1 MRAGVDIG
9 GTFTDLCIAGPDGI
23 VAIGKALGTPAAP
36 AESVETVLQ
45 DALARGAWRRDEPAP
60 GAPAASG
67 AAGESGAGDA
77 AGTPG
82 AAGAA
87 ATGGAPRA
95 GGAAG
100 ALSQVV
106 HATTLVTNALIERKG
121 AKVALLATA
130 GFRDVIELARER
142 RPDIYRLDVWR
153 PEPLVPRHL
162 RFDVTERTLADGT
175 IERAVDEAD
184 VAALARELAERG
196 IEAIAICFLH
206 SYVNPGNEQRARAAV
221 ERAAPG
227 LRVAMS
233 SDVAPEIREYERTQ
247 TTAASVYVQDR
258 VVRYL
263 ADLEERL
270 EGLGA
275 GNRLRVML
283 SNGGVATAEDA
294 AARPIRMLESG
305 PAAGALAAARFAG
318 VNGYANLMSF
328 DMGGTTAKLCLI
340 EDGRPLVTH
349 EFEAA
354 RTDRF
359 TRGSGL
365 PIKTPTIDMIEI
377 GVGGGSLAH
386 VDTLG
391 LLACGPESAGADPG
405 PACYGG
411 GGTKPTVTD
420 ADLVL
425 GYLDPGFFLGGE
437 MSLDVEAARR
447 AIETHIAKPLNL
459 SIEEAAWGIHRL
471 VNEDMASAARV
482 HAAERGHDA
491 TGLPLF
497 AFGGAGPVHA
507 FGVGRALGTTTVIVP
522 AAAGVMSSV
531 GVLAAPLAADGVRS
545 RLEPV
550 DDGTLKRVEPLFA
563 ELEQRNAEVLA
574 HSGVTDITHE
584 RSVDMRYVGQGFEVT
599 VPLEGQDLKAAFEAA
614 YVRAHG
620 RTGPDVPIE
629 AISWRVLSRGPDPEL
644 RLVAAP
650 AGGGDALKGTRDVYF
665 DDGFVATPIYDRY
678 RMAVGTRID
687 GPAIVEERESTTVVG
702 RDATARVAEDGSL
715 IMEMTA

>member
-1 MRAGVDIG
+1 VRAGVDIG

-23 VAIGKALGTPAAP
+23 VAIGKALTTPAVP
-36 AESVETVLQ
+36 ADSVEAVLR
-45 DALARGAWRRDEPAP
+45 DALERERFG
-60 GAPAASG
+60 G
-67 AAGESGAGDA
+67 GEL
-77 AGTPG
+77 T
-82 AAGAA
+82 
-87 ATGGAPRA
+87 
-95 GGAAG
+95 
-100 ALSQVV
+100 QVV

-121 AKVALLATA
+121 ARVALLATR
-130 GFRDVIELARER
+130 GFRDVMELARER

-162 RFDVTERTLADGT
+162 RFDVGERTLADGT
-175 IERAVDEAD
+175 VEQPLEEAEVED
-184 VAALARELAERG
+184 LARELAARG
-196 IEAIAICFLH
+196 IEAVAICFLH
-206 SYVNPGNEQRARAAV
+206 SFANPANEHAARAAV
-221 ERAAPG
+221 ERAAPD
-227 LRVAMS
+227 LRVALS

-263 ADLEERL
+263 ADLEARL
-270 EGLGA
+270 SALGA
-275 GNRLRVML
+275 PERLRVML
-283 SNGGVATAEDA
+283 SNGGVATARDA
-294 AARPIRMLESG
+294 AARPIRLLESG
-305 PAAGALAAARFAG
+305 PAAGALAAARFAAF
-318 VNGYANLMSF
+318 NGFTNLMSF

-386 VDTLG
+386 VDALG

-405 PACYGG
+405 PACYGA
-411 GGTKPTVTD
+411 GGTRPTVTD

-425 GYLDPGFFLGGE
+425 GYLDAGFFLGGE
-437 MSLDVEAARR
+437 MRLDADAARAAIREHVAEPLGLTVEA
-447 AIETHIAKPLNL
+447 
-459 SIEEAAWGIHRL
+459 AAWGIHRL
-471 VNEDMASAARV
+471 VDEDMASAARV

-507 FGVGRALGTTTVIVP
+507 FGVAAALGARTVIVP
-522 AAAGVMSSV
+522 AAAGVMSAI
-531 GVLAAPLAADGVRS
+531 GVLAAPLATDGVRS

-550 DDGTLKRVEPLFA
+550 DEDTLARMEPLFA
-563 ELEQRNAEVLA
+563 ELEAQGAEVLSA
-574 HSGVTDITHE
+574 SGVSGIAHE

-599 VPLEGQDLKAAFEAA
+599 VPVTPGEDLRAAFEAA

-620 RTGPDVPIE
+620 RVGPDVPVE
-629 AISWRVLSRGPDPEL
+629 AISWRVLSRGPDPDL
-644 RLVAAP
+644 RLIALSVP
-650 AGGGDALKGTRDVYF
+650 THPGTGDARKGTRAVYF
-665 DDGFVATPIYDRY
+665 DDGYAETPIHDRY
-678 RMAVGTRID
+678 RMGPGTTLA

-702 RDATARVAEDGSL
+702 PGATARVAEDGSL
-715 IMEMTA
+715 IVELAA

>member
-36 AESVETVLQ
+36 ADSVETVLR
-45 DALARGAWRRDEPAP
+45 DALEDQPFDG
-60 GAPAASG
+60 
-67 AAGESGAGDA
+67 GDL
-77 AGTPG
+77 T
-82 AAGAA
+82 
-87 ATGGAPRA
+87 R
-95 GGAAG
+95 
-100 ALSQVV
+100 VV

-121 AKVALLATA
+121 AKIALLATA

-153 PEPLVPRHL
+153 PDPLVPRHL
-162 RFDVTERTLADGT
+162 RFDVPERTLADGT
-175 IERAVDEAD
+175 VELEVDVED
-184 VAALARELAERG
+184 VAALAAELAERG
-196 IEAIAICFLH
+196 VEAVAICFLH
-206 SYVNPGNEQRARAAV
+206 SFTNPAN
-221 ERAAPG
+221 ERAARDAVRRAAPD
-227 LRVAMS
+227 LRVALS
-233 SDVAPEIREYERTQ
+233 SDIAPEIREYERTQ
-247 TTAASVYVQDR
+247 TTAASVFVQDR

-263 ADLEERL
+263 DDLEARL
-270 EGLGA
+270 SALGA
-275 GNRLRVML
+275 GDRLRVML
-283 SNGGVATAEDA
+283 SNGGVATARDA
-294 AARPIRMLESG
+294 ADRPIRMLESG
-305 PAAGALAAARFAG
+305 PAAGALAAARFAAF
-318 VNGYANLMSF
+318 NGFRDLMSF

-391 LLACGPESAGADPG
+391 LLACGPQSAGADPG

-411 GGTKPTVTD
+411 GGTRPTVTD

-425 GYLDPGFFLGGE
+425 GYLDAGFFLGGE
-437 MSLDVEAARR
+437 MALDVEAART
-447 AIETHIAKPLNL
+447 AIKTHIADPLGL
-459 SIEEAAWGIHRL
+459 SVEEAAWGIHRL

-507 FGVGRALGTTTVIVP
+507 FGVGAALGTTTVIVP

-531 GVLAAPLAADGVRS
+531 GVLAAPLATDGVRS
-545 RLEPV
+545 KLEPV
-550 DDGTLKRVEPLFA
+550 DESTLERAEPLFA
-563 ELEQRNAEVLA
+563 ELEAQGAEILSSSGLA
-574 HSGVTDITHE
+574 DEDITHE
-584 RSVDMRYVGQGFEVT
+584 RSIDMRYVGQGFEVT
-599 VPLEGQDLKAAFEAA
+599 VPIAPGEDLRAAFEAA

-629 AISWRVLSRGPDPEL
+629 AISWRVLSRGPDPDL

-650 AGGGDALKGTRDVYF
+650 AGDGDARKGTRDVWF
-665 DDGFVATPIYDRY
+665 EDGYRETPIFDRY
-678 RMAVGTRID
+678 RMAVGTQVE

-702 RDATARVAEDGSL
+702 PGATARVAEDGSL
-715 IMEMTA
+715 IIEGDA

>member
-1 MRAGVDIG
+1 VRAGVDIG

-36 AESVETVLQ
+36 AQSVETVLHDTLGRQ
-45 DALARGAWRRDEPAP
+45 SFG
-60 GAPAASG
+60 G
-67 AAGESGAGDA
+67 GDL
-77 AGTPG
+77 T
-82 AAGAA
+82 
-87 ATGGAPRA
+87 
-95 GGAAG
+95 
-100 ALSQVV
+100 QVV

-121 AKVALLATA
+121 ARLALLATA

-162 RFDVTERTLADGT
+162 RFDVPERTLADGT
-175 IERAVDEAD
+175 IEQPLDEAE
-184 VAALARELAERG
+184 VEALARELAERG
-196 IEAIAICFLH
+196 IEAVAICFLH
-206 SYVNPGNEQRARAAV
+206 SFANPANERAARAAMQ
-221 ERAAPG
+221 RAAPG
-227 LRVAMS
+227 LRVALS

-247 TTAASVYVQDR
+247 TTAASVYVQDL

-263 ADLEERL
+263 EDLEDRL
-270 EGLGA
+270 SSLGA
-275 GNRLRVML
+275 SDRLRVML
-283 SNGGVATAEDA
+283 SNGGVATATDA
-294 AARPIRMLESG
+294 AERPIRMLESG
-305 PAAGALAAARFAG
+305 PAAGALAAARFAAL
-318 VNGYANLMSF
+318 NGFEDLMSF

-359 TRGSGL
+359 TRGSGF

-386 VDTLG
+386 IDALG

-411 GGTKPTVTD
+411 GGTLPTVTD

-437 MSLDVEAARR
+437 MTLDVQAARA
-447 AIETHIAKPLNL
+447 AIREHVAEPLGL
-459 SIEEAAWGIHRL
+459 TVEDAAWGIHRL

-507 FGVGRALGTTTVIVP
+507 FGVAAALGTRNVIVP

-531 GVLAAPLAADGVRS
+531 GVLAAPMATDGVLS
-545 RLEPV
+545 RVEPV
-550 DDGTLKRVEPLFA
+550 GDDTLTRMEPLFA
-563 ELEQRNAEVLA
+563 ELEAQGAATL
-574 HSGVTDITHE
+574 SGEQVTHE
-584 RSVDMRYVGQGFEVT
+584 RSIDMRYVGQGFEVA
-599 VPLEGQDLKAAFEAA
+599 VPVEPGEDLKAAFEAA

-620 RTGPDVPIE
+620 RRGPDVPVE
-629 AISWRVLSRGPDPEL
+629 AISWRVLTRGPDPALE
-644 RLVAAP
+644 LVAAP
-650 AGGGDALKGTRDVYF
+650 AGDGDARKGTRDVHFGEGY
-665 DDGFVATPIYDRY
+665 VPTPIHDRY
-678 RMAVGTRID
+678 RMGPGTEIE

-702 RDATARVAEDGSL
+702 PGATARVAEDGSV
-715 IMEMTA
+715 IVEMPR

>member
-1 MRAGVDIG
+1 VRAGVDIG
-9 GTFTDLCIAGPDGI
+9 GTFTDLCLAGPDGV

-36 AESVETVLQ
+36 ADSVETVL
-45 DALARGAWRRDEPAP
+45 RDTLSREDI
-60 GAPAASG
+60 GG
-67 AAGESGAGDA
+67 GE
-77 AGTPG
+77 
-82 AAGAA
+82 
-87 ATGGAPRA
+87 
-95 GGAAG
+95 
-100 ALSQVV
+100 LSQVV

-121 AKVALLATA
+121 AKVALLATQ
-130 GFRDVIELARER
+130 GFRDVMELARER

-153 PEPLVPRHL
+153 PRPLVPRHL
-162 RFDVTERTLADGT
+162 RFDVPERTLADGT
-175 IERAVDEAD
+175 IEQPVDEAE
-184 VAALARELAERG
+184 VEALAGELAERG

-206 SYVNPGNEQRARAAV
+206 SYADPANEQRARAAV

-227 LRVAMS
+227 LRVAIS

-263 ADLEERL
+263 TDLEQRL
-270 EGLGA
+270 AGLGA
-275 GNRLRVML
+275 PGRLRVML
-283 SNGGVATAEDA
+283 SNGGVATAQDA
-294 AARPIRMLESG
+294 AERPIRMLESG
-305 PAAGALAAARFAG
+305 PAAGALAAAKFAG
-318 VNGYANLMSF
+318 ANGYDDLMSF

-386 VDTLG
+386 VDQLG

-411 GGTKPTVTD
+411 GGTRPTVTD

-437 MSLDVEAARR
+437 MRLDVDAAREAIR
-447 AIETHIAKPLNL
+447 AHIAEPLGL
-459 SIEEAAWGIHRL
+459 TVEAAAWGIHRL

-507 FGVGRALGTTTVIVP
+507 FGVGAALGTTTVIVP
-522 AAAGVMSSV
+522 AAAGVMSAV
-531 GVLAAPLAADGVRS
+531 GVLAAPLATDAVRS

-550 DDGTLKRVEPLFA
+550 DEGTLERVEPLFA
-563 ELEQRNAEVLA
+563 ELEQEGAAVLSS
-574 HSGVTDITHE
+574 SGVSDITHE

-599 VPLEGQDLKAAFEAA
+599 VPVEPGGDLVAAFEEA

-620 RTGPDVPIE
+620 RKGPDVAIE
-629 AISWRVLSRGPDPEL
+629 AISWRVLSRGPDPAL
-644 RLVAAP
+644 RLIAAP
-650 AGGGDALKGTRDVYF
+650 AGDGEALKGTRDVYL
-665 DDGFVATPIYDRY
+665 DGDYRETPIYDRY
-678 RMAVGTRID
+678 RMGVGARIE

-702 RDATARVAEDGSL
+702 AGATARVAEDGSL
-715 IMEMTA
+715 IVSITRAARSDASARTRLAAPSRGSEQGRAA

>member
-1 MRAGVDIG
+1 
-9 GTFTDLCIAGPDGI
+9 
-23 VAIGKALGTPAAP
+23 
-36 AESVETVLQ
+36 
-45 DALARGAWRRDEPAP
+45 
-60 GAPAASG
+60 
-67 AAGESGAGDA
+67 
-77 AGTPG
+77 
-82 AAGAA
+82 
-87 ATGGAPRA
+87 
-95 GGAAG
+95 
-100 ALSQVV
+100 
-106 HATTLVTNALIERKG
+106 VTNALLERKG
-121 AKVALLATA
+121 ARVALLATA

-162 RFDVTERTLADGT
+162 RFDVAERTLADGT
-175 IERAVDEAD
+175 IEQPLDTDE
-184 VAALARELAERG
+184 VEALAKELAQRG
-196 IEAIAICFLH
+196 IEAIAVCFLH
-206 SYVNPGNEQRARAAV
+206 SFANAANEQAARAAV

-227 LRVAMS
+227 LRVALS

-263 ADLEERL
+263 EDLEQRL
-270 EGLGA
+270 ASLGA
-275 GNRLRVML
+275 SDRLRVML
-283 SNGGVATAEDA
+283 SNGGVATAPDA
-294 AARPIRMLESG
+294 AERPIRMLESG
-305 PAAGALAAARFAG
+305 PAAGALGAARFAG
-318 VNGYANLMSF
+318 LNGYTDLMSF

-377 GVGGGSLAH
+377 GVGGGSLAR

-405 PACYGG
+405 PACYGN
-411 GGTKPTVTD
+411 GGTRPTVTD

-437 MSLDVEAARR
+437 MRLDVEAARV
-447 AIETHIAKPLNL
+447 AIRTHIAEPLGL
-459 SIEEAAWGIHRL
+459 SVEAAAWGIHRL

-507 FGVGRALGTTTVIVP
+507 FGVGAALGTTTVIVP

-531 GVLAAPLAADGVRS
+531 GVLAAPLATDAVRS
-545 RLEPV
+545 QLEPV
-550 DDGTLKRVEPLFA
+550 DDQTPARVAPLFA
-563 ELEQRNAEVLA
+563 EMEAQGAAVLSSAGAAAE
-574 HSGVTDITHE
+574 HE

-599 VPLEGQDLKAAFEAA
+599 VPVRAGEDLRAAFEAA

-629 AISWRVLSRGPDPEL
+629 AISWRVLSRGPDPDL

-650 AGGGDALKGTRDVYF
+650 AGGGDAKKGTRDVYF
-665 DDGFVATPIYDRY
+665 ENRYVPTPIYDRY
-678 RMAVGTRID
+678 RMGPGTTLD

-702 RDATARVAEDGSL
+702 PGSTARVADDGSL
-715 IMEMTA
+715 IIDVPA

>member
-23 VAIGKALGTPAAP
+23 VAIGKALGTPAP
-36 AESVETVLQ
+36 ADSVETVLRE
-45 DALARGAWRRDEPAP
+45 ALERRPF
-60 GAPAASG
+60 GG
-67 AAGESGAGDA
+67 GDL
-77 AGTPG
+77 T
-82 AAGAA
+82 
-87 ATGGAPRA
+87 
-95 GGAAG
+95 
-100 ALSQVV
+100 QVV

-162 RFDVTERTLADGT
+162 RFDVAERTLADGT
-175 IERAVDEAD
+175 IEQPLDEAE
-184 VAALARELAERG
+184 VEALAQELAGRG
-196 IEAIAICFLH
+196 IEAVAICFLH
-206 SYVNPGNEQRARAAV
+206 SFANAANEQAARAAV

-227 LRVAMS
+227 LRVAVS

-247 TTAASVYVQDR
+247 TTAASVYVQDL

-263 ADLEERL
+263 GDLEERL
-270 EGLGA
+270 GSLGA
-275 GNRLRVML
+275 KDRLRVML
-283 SNGGVATAEDA
+283 SNGGVATARDA
-294 AARPIRMLESG
+294 AERPIRMLESG

-318 VNGYANLMSF
+318 SNGYADLMSF

-377 GVGGGSLAH
+377 GVGGGSLAG

-411 GGTKPTVTD
+411 GGTLPTVTD

-425 GYLDPGFFLGGE
+425 GYLDPGFFLGGD
-437 MSLDVEAARR
+437 MRLDPAAARA
-447 AIETHIAKPLNL
+447 AIREHVAEPLGL
-459 SIEEAAWGIHRL
+459 TVEEAAWGIHRL

-507 FGVGRALGTTTVIVP
+507 YGVGAALGTATVIVP

-531 GVLAAPLAADGVRS
+531 GVLAAPLATDAVRS

-550 DDGTLKRVEPLFA
+550 DDGTLARMEPLFA
-563 ELEQRNAEVLA
+563 EMEAEGAATLA
-574 HSGVTDITHE
+574 GVRVTHE
-584 RSVDMRYVGQGFEVT
+584 RSIDMRYVGQGFEVT
-599 VPLEGQDLKAAFEAA
+599 VPVVPGEDLRTAFEAA

-629 AISWRVLSRGPDPEL
+629 AISWRVLTRGPDPAL
-644 RLVAAP
+644 RLVA
-650 AGGGDALKGTRDVYF
+650 GVGGDESGDARKGTRDVHF
-665 DDGFVATPIYDRY
+665 GDGYVPTPIYDRY
-678 RMAVGTRID
+678 RMAPGTAIE
-687 GPAIVEERESTTVVG
+687 GPAIVEERESTSVVG
-702 RDATARVAEDGSL
+702 PGASARVAEDGSL
-715 IMEMTA
+715 IVEVPA

>member
-9 GTFTDLCIAGPDGI
+9 GTFTDLCVAGPDGI
-23 VAIGKALGTPAAP
+23 VAIGKALTTPSAP
-36 AESVETVLQ
+36 ADGVETVLRNAQ
-45 DALARGAWRRDEPAP
+45 RLDLA
-60 GAPAASG
+60 
-67 AAGESGAGDA
+67 
-77 AGTPG
+77 
-82 AAGAA
+82 
-87 ATGGAPRA
+87 
-95 GGAAG
+95 
-100 ALSQVV
+100 QVV

-121 AKVALLATA
+121 AKVALLATH
-130 GFRDVIELARER
+130 GFRDVMELARER

-153 PEPLVPRHL
+153 PAPLVPRHL
-162 RFDVTERTLADGT
+162 RFDVGERTLADGV
-175 IERAVDEAD
+175 IEQEVDPGE
-184 VAALARELAERG
+184 VEALASELAERG

-206 SYVNPGNEQRARAAV
+206 SFANPRNEQAARAAV
-221 ERAAPG
+221 ERAAPA
-227 LRVAMS
+227 LRVAIS
-233 SDVAPEIREYERTQ
+233 SEIAPEIREYERTQ
-247 TTAASVYVQDR
+247 TTAASVYVQDL

-263 ADLEERL
+263 ADLEQRL
-270 EGLGA
+270 AGLGA
-275 GNRLRVML
+275 GGRLRVML
-283 SNGGVATAEDA
+283 SNGGVATARDA
-294 AARPIRMLESG
+294 ARRPIRMLESG
-305 PAAGALAAARFAG
+305 PAAGALGAARFAG
-318 VNGYANLMSF
+318 ANGYADLMSF

-386 VDTLG
+386 VDALG

-411 GGTKPTVTD
+411 GGTRPTVTD

-437 MSLDVEAARR
+437 MALDVEAARA
-447 AIETHIAKPLNL
+447 AIRTHVAEPLGL
-459 SIEEAAWGIHRL
+459 TVEAAAWGIHRL

-507 FGVGRALGTTTVIVP
+507 FGVAAALGTRTVIVP
-522 AAAGVMSSV
+522 AAAGVMSSI
-531 GVLAAPLAADGVRS
+531 GVLAAPLATDAARS

-550 DDGTLKRVEPLFA
+550 DEDTPARVEPLFA
-563 ELEQRNAEVLA
+563 ELEREGAAVLSS
-574 HSGVTDITHE
+574 SGVTEIVHE

-599 VPLEGQDLKAAFEAA
+599 VPIAPGEDLRAAFAAA

-620 RTGPDVPIE
+620 RSGPDVPIE
-629 AISWRVLSRGPDPEL
+629 AISWRVLTRGPDPEL

-650 AGGGDALKGTRDVYF
+650 AGEGDALKGTRDVF
-665 DDGFVATPIYDRY
+665 FADGYVATPIYDRY
-678 RMAVGTRID
+678 RMGPGATVD

-702 RDATARVAEDGSL
+702 ADATARVAEDGSL
-715 IMEMTA
+715 IIEVTA

>member
-1 MRAGVDIG
+1 MRVGVDIG
-9 GTFTDLCIAGPDGI
+9 GTFTDLCLAGPDGI
-23 VAIGKALGTPAAP
+23 VAIGKALGTPSAP
-36 AESVETVLQ
+36 ADSVETVLR
-45 DALARGAWRRDEPAP
+45 DTLAHEQVP
-60 GAPAASG
+60 G
-67 AAGESGAGDA
+67 GDL
-77 AGTPG
+77 T
-82 AAGAA
+82 
-87 ATGGAPRA
+87 
-95 GGAAG
+95 
-100 ALSQVV
+100 QVV

-121 AKVALLATA
+121 AKVALLATR
-130 GFRDVIELARER
+130 GFRDVMELARER

-162 RFDVTERTLADGT
+162 RFDVAERTLADGT
-175 IERAVDEAD
+175 IEQPLDEPD
-184 VAALARELAERG
+184 LEALAGELAARG

-206 SYVNPGNEQRARAAV
+206 SYANPVNEQKARACV
-221 ERAAPG
+221 ERAAPE
-227 LRVAMS
+227 LRVAIS

-247 TTAASVYVQDR
+247 TTAASVYVQDG

-263 ADLEERL
+263 TDLEQRL
-270 EGLGA
+270 TGLDASG
-275 GNRLRVML
+275 RLRVML
-283 SNGGVATAEDA
+283 SNGGVATAQDA
-294 AARPIRMLESG
+294 AERPIRMLESG
-305 PAAGALAAARFAG
+305 PAAGALAAAKFAG
-318 VNGYANLMSF
+318 ANGYDDLMSF

-386 VDTLG
+386 VDPLG

-405 PACYGG
+405 PACYGR
-411 GGTKPTVTD
+411 GGTLPTVTD

-425 GYLDPGFFLGGE
+425 GYLDPDFFLGGE
-437 MSLDVEAARR
+437 MRLDVEAARA
-447 AIETHIAKPLNL
+447 AIAAHIAEPLGL
-459 SIEEAAWGIHRL
+459 SVEEAAWGIHRL
-471 VNEDMASAARV
+471 VDEDMASAARV

-507 FGVGRALGTTTVIVP
+507 FGVGAALGTTTVIVP

-531 GVLAAPLAADGVRS
+531 GVLAAPLATDAVRS

-550 DDGTLKRVEPLFA
+550 DEQTLSRVEPLFA
-563 ELEQRNAEVLA
+563 ELEQEGAEIL
-574 HSGVTDITHE
+574 SSSDVTDITHE

-599 VPLEGQDLKAAFEAA
+599 VPVATGEDLKVAFQAA

-629 AISWRVLSRGPDPEL
+629 AISWRVLSRGPDPAL

-650 AGGGDALKGTRDVYF
+650 AGDGDAVKGSRNVYF
-665 DDGFVATPIYDRY
+665 DGAYRETPIHDRY
-678 RMAVGTRID
+678 GMSVGAQIE

-702 RDATARVAEDGSL
+702 PDATARVAEDGSL
-715 IMEMTA
+715 IIEVTA